1 MDRDLEQ
8 AKQLLKE
15 RSLAFAVV
23 KEGEVIGTSVG
34 KGVVDLLALVDSRG
48 AALAGASLA
57 DKLVGKAVAAMV
69 CHCGIKSVYTPVL
82 SCPALQMLQHYGVP
96 LEYDELVSMVLS
108 RDRKMRGPLEQLLL
122 GIQDPDA
129 AVDALRDFISRQTMD
144 RHS

>member
-1 MDRDLEQ
+1 VDRDLEQ

-69 CHCGIKSVYTPVL
+69 C
-82 SCPALQMLQHYGVP
+82 GVP

-108 RDRKMRGPLEQLLL
+108 RDRKTRGPLEQLLV

-144 RHS
+144 HRYS